1 MGVDLL
7 FPLANLEHAVRTL
20 LHPRFLPAALCLLAA
35 NAFALSLNDLSNTDA
50 TSGLRAALE
59 KGSSAAVGKLGQ
71 ENGFLN
77 NEKVHI
83 PLPRILEKARPL
95 LEMSGRG
102 QQLNDLETAM
112 NHAAEAAVPMAKPLL
127 MDAIKSLTVTDA
139 KRILSGG
146 DTSVT
151 DFFRERTGA
160 KLSVQFLPIVKR
172 VTDRS
177 SLSAKFNGAVGQVNK
192 LGVGKAPASVEDYV
206 TERAVDGLFVMIA
219 EEEKEIRRDPIGTGS
234 KILRKVFGAL

>member
-1 MGVDLL
+1 MS
-7 FPLANLEHAVRTL
+7 
-20 LHPRFLPAALCLLAA
+20 AALCLLAA
-35 NAFALSLNDLSNTDA
+35 NAFAFSLDDLSNTDA

-59 KGSSAAVGKLGQ
+59 KGSAAAVGKLGR
-71 ENGFLN
+71 ENGFLD

-102 QQLNDLETAM
+102 QQLDELETAM
-112 NHAAEAAVPMAKPLL
+112 NRAAESAVPMAKPLL
-127 MDAIKSLTVTDA
+127 MDAIRSLTVDDA

-146 DTSVT
+146 ETSVT
-151 DFFRERTGA
+151 DFFRERTSSRLA
-160 KLSVQFLPIVKR
+160 VQFLPLVKR

-177 SLSAKFNGAVGQVNK
+177 SLSARFNKAIGQVNK
-192 LGVGKAPASVEDYV
+192 FGVGNAPASVEDYV
-206 TERAVDGLFVMIA
+206 TERAVEGLFVMIA

>member
-1 MGVDLL
+1 
-7 FPLANLEHAVRTL
+7 VRS
-20 LHPRFLPAALCLLAA
+20 LHLPHLVFAAGTLLAA
-35 NAFALSLNDLSNTDA
+35 NALALSLDDLSTSDA
-50 TSGLRAALE
+50 NSGLRTALE
-59 KGSSAAVGKLGQ
+59 KGALAAVGKLGR
-71 ENGFLN
+71 ENGFLD

-102 QQLNDLETAM
+102 QQLDELETAM
-112 NHAAEAAVPMAKPLL
+112 NRAAESAVPMAKPLL

-139 KRILSGG
+139 KNILSGG
-146 DTSVT
+146 ETSVT
-151 DFFRERTGA
+151 DFFRERTSSR
-160 KLSVQFLPIVKR
+160 LSLQFLPIVKR

-177 SLSAKFNGAVGQVNK
+177 SLSAKFNGAIGQVNK
-192 LGVGKAPASVEDYV
+192 FGVGKGPASVEDYV
-206 TERAVDGLFVMIA
+206 TERAVEGLFVMIA

>member
-1 MGVDLL
+1 VRPVASPRLI
-7 FPLANLEHAVRTL
+7 PLAL
-20 LHPRFLPAALCLLAA
+20 FLFASS
-35 NAFALSLNDLSNTDA
+35 AFALSLDDLSSSDA

-59 KGSSAAVGKLGQ
+59 KGSAAAVGKLGK

-83 PLPRILEKARPL
+83 PLPRVLEKARPL

-102 QQLNDLETAM
+102 QQLADLEVAM

-127 MDAIKSLTVTDA
+127 MDAVRSLTVTDA
-139 KRILSGG
+139 KKILSGG

-151 DFFRERTGA
+151 DFFRERTSA

-177 SLSAKFNGAVGQVNK
+177 SLSAKFNGAIGQINK
-192 LGVGKAPASVEDYV
+192 FGMAKGPASVEDYV
-206 TERAVDGLFVMIA
+206 TERAVEGLFVMIA

>member
-1 MGVDLL
+1 M
-7 FPLANLEHAVRTL
+7 FPSVTSGASVRIITL
-20 LHPRFLPAALCLLAA
+20 QRVIPAALCLLAA
-35 NAFALSLNDLSNTDA
+35 NAVAFSLDELSNTDA
-50 TSGLRAALE
+50 TSGLRVALE
-59 KGSSAAVGKLGQ
+59 KGSVAAVSKLGR
-71 ENGFLN
+71 ENGFLD

-112 NHAAEAAVPMAKPLL
+112 NRAAESAVPMAKPLL
-127 MDAIKSLTVTDA
+127 MDAIRSLTVDDA

-146 DTSVT
+146 ETSVT
-151 DFFRERTGA
+151 DFFRERTSS

-177 SLSAKFNGAVGQVNK
+177 KLSAKFNGAIGQVNK
-192 LGVGKAPASVEDYV
+192 FGVGNAPASVEDYV
-206 TERAVDGLFVMIA
+206 TERAVEGLFVMIA